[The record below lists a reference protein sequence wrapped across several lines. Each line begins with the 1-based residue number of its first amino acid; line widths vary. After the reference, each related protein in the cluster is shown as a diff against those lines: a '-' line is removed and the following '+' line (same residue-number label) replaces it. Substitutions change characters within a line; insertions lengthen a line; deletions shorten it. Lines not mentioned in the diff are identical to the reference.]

1 MANTQGE
8 VPAFNPE
15 DSEIKEILSQYKVVA
30 VVGLSDDPSKD
41 SNSVAQYLIHHGYTV
56 VPVNPTKETVLGL
69 KSYPNLT
76 SIPFPVDIV
85 DIFRKP
91 ADVPPVVDEAIA
103 IGAKVVWM
111 QLGIAHNEAA
121 QKAKNAG
128 LKVVQSKCIK
138 VEHTRYF
145 GTGQETVTFTIN
157 LNQ

>member
-1 MANTQGE
+1 MANTQCE

-15 DSEIKEILSQYKVVA
+15 DSEIKEILSQYKVIA

-41 SNSVAQYLIHHGYTV
+41 SNRVAKYLIDHGYTV
-56 VPVNPTKETVLGL
+56 VPVNPTKETILGL
-69 KSYPNLT
+69 QSYPDLK

-91 ADVPPVVDEAIA
+91 ADVYPVVDEAIA

-138 VEHTRYF
+138 IEHSRYF
-145 GTGQETVTFTIN
+145 GNAELHIN
-157 LNQ
+157 FNLQ

>member
-1 MANTQGE
+1 MGKDHCE
-8 VPAFNPE
+8 VPAFNPVE
-15 DSEIKEILSQYKVVA
+15 NEIKEILQRYKVIA

-41 SNSVAQYLIHHGYTV
+41 SNRVAQYLINHGYTV
-56 VPVNPTKETVLGL
+56 VPVNPTKQTILGL
-69 KSYPNLT
+69 PSYPDLK

-91 ADVPPVVDEAIA
+91 QDVPPVVDEAIA

-121 QKAKNAG
+121 QKAKEAG
-128 LKVVQSKCIK
+128 LQVVQSKCIK
-138 VEHTRYF
+138 IEHSRYF
-145 GTGQETVTFTIN
+145 GSGDDAGITFN

>member
-1 MANTQGE
+1 MANTQCE

-15 DSEIKEILSQYKVVA
+15 DNEIKEILSQYKVIA

-41 SNSVAQYLIHHGYTV
+41 SNRVAKYLIDQGYTV
-56 VPVNPTKETVLGL
+56 VPVNPTKETILGL
-69 KSYPNLT
+69 KSYPDLK
-76 SIPFPVDIV
+76 SIPFKVDIV

-111 QLGIAHNEAA
+111 QLGIAHNDAA
-121 QKAKNAG
+121 KKAKDAG

-138 VEHTRYF
+138 IEHTRYF
-145 GTGQETVTFTIN
+145 GGGEPQVSFN
-157 LNQ
+157 LQ

>member
-1 MANTQGE
+1 MENQQCE

-15 DSEIKEILSQYKVVA
+15 DNEIKSILSEYKVIA
-30 VVGLSDDPSKD
+30 IVGLSDDPTKD
-41 SNSVAQYLIHHGYTV
+41 SNRVAQYLISKGYTI
-56 VPVNPTKETVLGL
+56 VPVNPKKETILGL
-69 KSYPNLT
+69 KSYPDLQ

-91 ADVPPVVDEAIA
+91 ADVPPVVDDAIA

-121 QKAKNAG
+121 KKAKEAG

-138 VEHTRYF
+138 IEHTRYF
-145 GTGQETVTFTIN
+145 GNAEPTVTFTIN
-157 LNQ
+157 PGQ

>member
-1 MANTQGE
+1 MDQCE
-8 VPAFNPE
+8 VPAFNSE
-15 DSEIKEILSQYKVVA
+15 DGEIKEILTRYKVVA
-30 VVGLSDDPSKD
+30 IVGLSDDPTKD
-41 SNSVAQYLIHHGYTV
+41 SNRVAQYLISNGYTV
-56 VPVNPTKETVLGL
+56 VPVNPTKETILGL

-76 SIPFPVDIV
+76 SIPFTVDIV

-121 QKAKNAG
+121 KKAREAG

-138 VEHTRYF
+138 MEHSRYF
-145 GTGQETVTFTIN
+145 GTDAHAVTFNISPG
-157 LNQ
+157 Q

>member
-1 MANTQGE
+1 MANTQCE

-15 DSEIKEILSQYKVVA
+15 DNEIKEILSQYKVVA

-41 SNSVAQYLIHHGYTV
+41 SNRVAKYLIDHGYTV
-56 VPVNPTKETVLGL
+56 VPVNPTKETILGL
-69 KSYPNLT
+69 KSYPDLK

-91 ADVPPVVDEAIA
+91 ADVYPIVDEAIA

-121 QKAKNAG
+121 QRAKNAG
-128 LKVVQSKCIK
+128 LQVVQSKCIK
-138 VEHTRYF
+138 IEHTRYF
-145 GTGQETVTFTIN
+145 GNGEPQISFN
-157 LNQ
+157 LQ

>member
-1 MANTQGE
+1 MTDTQCE
-8 VPAFNPE
+8 VPAFNPG
-15 DSEIKEILSQYKVVA
+15 DSEIKDILSQYKVIA

-41 SNSVAQYLIHHGYTV
+41 SNRVARYLIEHGFTV
-56 VPVNPTKETVLGL
+56 VPVNPTKETILGL
-69 KSYPNLT
+69 KSYPDLK

-121 QKAKNAG
+121 KKAKDAG

-145 GTGQETVTFTIN
+145 GGGVEPQVSFNI
-157 LNQ
+157 Q

>member
-1 MANTQGE
+1 MASTQCE

-15 DSEIKEILSQYKVVA
+15 DSEIKEILSQYKIIA

-41 SNSVAQYLIHHGYTV
+41 SNRVAQYLIHHGYTI
-56 VPVNPTKETVLGL
+56 VPVNPTKETILGL
-69 KSYPNLT
+69 KCYPNLK

-91 ADVPPVVDEAIA
+91 ADVPPVVDDAIA

-121 QKAKNAG
+121 KKAKEAG
-128 LKVVQSKCIK
+128 LKVVQGKCIK
-138 VEHTRYF
+138 MEHTRYF
-145 GTGQETVTFTIN
+145 GTGQETVSFTIN